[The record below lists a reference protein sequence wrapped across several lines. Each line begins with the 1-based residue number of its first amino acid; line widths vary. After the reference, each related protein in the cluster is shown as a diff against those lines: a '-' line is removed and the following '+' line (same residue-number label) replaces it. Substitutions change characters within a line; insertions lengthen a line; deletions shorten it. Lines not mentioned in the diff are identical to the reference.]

1 MATLVVEP
9 VVHEPVEIASPLTA
23 TQPETVIERKEE
35 LNPLVVVFIACVIAF
50 HLSLAMVGTTVA
62 WIYELRH
69 SGAFAP

>member
-1 MATLVVEP
+1 MATLVAEP
-9 VVHEPVEIASPLTA
+9 VVYEPVETASPLT
-23 TQPETVIERKEE
+23 TQPETVTEGKGEM
-35 LNPLVVVFIACVIAF
+35 NPLVIVFIACVIAF

>member
-1 MATLVVEP
+1 MATLVAEP
-9 VVHEPVEIASPLTA
+9 VVYEPVETASPATTA
-23 TQPETVIERKEE
+23 APETVIEGKKEM
-35 LNPLVVVFIACVIAF
+35 NPLVIVFIACVTAF